1 MRTDG
6 PEERLGYGG
15 RVRVIVAEDSFLIRE
30 GLRLL
35 LDTQDDIEL
44 AASVASLPDLLTAVD
59 EHEPDVV
66 LTDVRMPPTS
76 RDEGIV
82 AAETLARSRP
92 GLGMVVLSQHV
103 EPEWAARLFAAGA
116 AGRAYLLKERVGDI
130 VQLRHALE
138 TVATGGTVLDPL
150 VVESLVHTRG
160 GGPKSPLE
168 RLTTRELE
176 VLELMASGASN
187 SAIASQLVLGE
198 RAVEKHVTS
207 VLTKLDLPPDDG
219 AVHRRVRAVLLYL
232 SATGTV
238 SDSG

>member
-1 MRTDG
+1 MR
-6 PEERLGYGG
+6 
-15 RVRVIVAEDSFLIRE
+15 VVVAEDSFLIRE

-35 LDTQDDIEL
+35 LETQDDIEL
-44 AASVASLPDLLTAVD
+44 AASVASLPELMAAVD
-59 EHEPDVV
+59 EHEPDAV

-82 AAETLARSRP
+82 AAEELAVTQP

-103 EPEWAARLFAAGA
+103 EPEWAARLFEAGA

-138 TVATGGTVLDPL
+138 TVVAGGSVLDPL
-150 VVESLVHTRG
+150 VVESLVHSRASGTR
-160 GGPKSPLE
+160 SVLD
-168 RLTTRELE
+168 RLTPRELE
-176 VLELMASGASN
+176 VLELMAAGASN
-187 SAIASQLVLGE
+187 SAIADRLVLGD

-232 SATGTV
+232 SETGTV
-238 SDSG
+238 SGNG